1 MEKYYNQLTH
11 DILECCY
18 EVHSELG
25 PGLMESA
32 YEVCL
37 TKELINAGFKVQ
49 CQKILPIIYKGEVL
63 NKNYK
68 MDIVVN
74 DLILL
79 ELKSVETILKVHNA
93 QLLSYLRLSGLK
105 LGLLINFNE
114 TSLKN
119 GISRRVNGIL

>member
-79 ELKSVETILKVHNA
+79 ELKSVETVLKVHNA

>member
-18 EVHSELG
+18 EVHTELG

-79 ELKSVETILKVHNA
+79 ELKSVETVLKVHNA

>member
-1 MEKYYNQLTH
+1 MEKYYNQLIH

-18 EVHSELG
+18 EVHTELG

-79 ELKSVETILKVHNA
+79 ELKSVETVLKVHNA

-119 GISRRVNGIL
+119 GISRRVNGVL

>member
-79 ELKSVETILKVHNA
+79 ELKSVETVLKVHNA

-119 GISRRVNGIL
+119 GISRRVNGVL

>member
-49 CQKILPIIYKGEVL
+49 CQKILPIIYKGKVL

-79 ELKSVETILKVHNA
+79 ELKSVETVLKVHNA